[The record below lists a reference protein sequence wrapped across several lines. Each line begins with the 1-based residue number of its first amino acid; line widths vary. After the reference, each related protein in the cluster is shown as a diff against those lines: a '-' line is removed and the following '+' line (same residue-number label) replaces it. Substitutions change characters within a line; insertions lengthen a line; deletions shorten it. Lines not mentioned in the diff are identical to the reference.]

1 MNRFFIVRHG
11 QTKWNTQLKTQGQQD
26 SSLDEIGMI
35 QTQKLAKRL
44 AAFNIDHIYSSDL
57 GRTIQTSDIIS
68 AQLQKEYMLENS
80 LREID
85 FGEWEGLTIED
96 IKKSYEEEFKMWR
109 KEPDKARIPG
119 AESLQEV
126 ADRITRGIN
135 KINEAHKSSN
145 ILLVSHGVVIKV
157 LLLTLLNSSLSNI
170 YKIKQ
175 DNTALNVVELREYGP
190 VLLRLNDT
198 THLEVNGFEK

>member
-175 DNTALNVVELREYGP
+175 DNTALNVVEFREYGP
-190 VLLRLNDT
+190 VLLRVNDT

>member
-44 AAFNIDHIYSSDL
+44 SAFNIDHIYSSDL

-68 AQLQKEYMLENS
+68 AQLQKEYSLDSS

-96 IKKSYEEEFKMWR
+96 IKKSYEAEYRMWR

-119 AESLQEV
+119 AESLQAV
-126 ADRITRGIN
+126 ADRIAAGIN

-175 DNTALNVVELREYGP
+175 DNTALNVVEFREYGP
-190 VLLRLNDT
+190 VILRVNDT
-198 THLEVNGFEK
+198 THLEVGSFEK